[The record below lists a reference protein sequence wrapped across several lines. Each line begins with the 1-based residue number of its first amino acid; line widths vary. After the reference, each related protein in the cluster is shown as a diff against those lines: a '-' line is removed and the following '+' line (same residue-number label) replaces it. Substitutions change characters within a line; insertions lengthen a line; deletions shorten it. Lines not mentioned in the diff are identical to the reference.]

1 MTFYLTITAVYFV
14 VYALGAIAL
23 NMQFGLGGIVNFGF
37 IVFEAAG
44 AYTAALTS
52 VGSAAKGR
60 SLSEFYFWGT
70 SLPFPLPLIL
80 AGVVGGL
87 LALVIGPATMR
98 KMRRDYQ
105 AAAMLAFALI
115 ANQIVGNAANFLN
128 GGNGIA
134 NVPAPLR
141 SLFGLSQNGYDWLY
155 VVWSFGLGIAIFVF
169 VRMLSRSPFGRTARM
184 LRDDEDAAVALGV
197 NAWKVRMKLFVIG
210 GVIAGITGGILVE
223 FIAAWSPGAWN
234 YQETFVLLQ
243 AVILGGVGSD
253 YGAVFG
259 ALIVGVVLLQLPT
272 FLPAFGYPG
281 LIDSLQWIVIGG
293 VYLVILWF
301 LPKGTFPERP
311 GLHLGTRGRRRLRRQ
326 APGTGAAGAPGTGAA
341 GAPGADVGVAPVLSK
356 LETAG
361 D

>member
-1 MTFYLTITAVYFV
+1 MSFYITITAVYFV
-14 VYALGAIAL
+14 VYALGAVAL
-23 NMQFGLGGIVNFGF
+23 NMQFGLAGIVNFGF

-44 AYTAALTS
+44 AYAAALTS
-52 VGSAAKGR
+52 VGSSAQGR
-60 SLSEFYFWGT
+60 SLSETYFWGT
-70 SLPFPLPLIL
+70 SLPFPLPLII

-87 LALVIGPATMR
+87 LALLIGPVTMR

-115 ANQIVGNAANFLN
+115 ANQVVGNSATFLN

-134 NVPAPLR
+134 NVPAPFR
-141 SLFGLSQNGYDWLY
+141 SLWGLSQNGYDWLY
-155 VVWSFGLGIAIFVF
+155 TGWALVLGIVIFIFV
-169 VRMLSRSPFGRTARM
+169 RLLSRSPFGRTARM
-184 LRDDEDAAVALGV
+184 LRDDEDAAVSLGV
-197 NAWKVRMKLFVIG
+197 NAWSVRMKLFVIG

-259 ALIVGVVLLQLPT
+259 AFIVGVVLLQLPS
-272 FLPAFGYPG
+272 FLPTFGYPG
-281 LIDSLQWIVIGG
+281 LIDSIQWIVIGS
-293 VYLVILWF
+293 VYLIILWF

-311 GLHLGTRGRRRLRRQ
+311 SLNLGSRAKRRLRGQSQGSGSPRTTA
-326 APGTGAAGAPGTGAA
+326 APTYNELGQTG
-341 GAPGADVGVAPVLSK
+341 D
-356 LETAG
+356 
-361 D
+361 